1 MPEIRISDP
10 ALLEV
15 LAKDLSERPDI
26 VVDRIA
32 DDRLLVSI
40 LGSYGTK
47 GMRLATYL
55 RLRAWEAAQRAQG
68 NDVSV
73 EIVEE

>member
-10 ALLEV
+10 TLIDDLER
-15 LAKDLSERPDI
+15 DLRQRPDI
-26 VVDRIA
+26 VVEQID

-40 LGSYGTK
+40 LGSYGTN
-47 GMRLATYL
+47 GMRLATFL

-68 NDVSV
+68 RDVTV
-73 EIVEE
+73 DIVE

>member
-10 ALLEV
+10 TLIDDLER
-15 LAKDLSERPDI
+15 DLRLRPDI
-26 VVDRIA
+26 VVEQID

-40 LGSYGTK
+40 LGSYGTN
-47 GMRLATYL
+47 GMRLATFL

-68 NDVSV
+68 RDVTV
-73 EIVEE
+73 DIVE

>member
-10 ALLEV
+10 NLIDE
-15 LAKDLSERPDI
+15 LASDLRSRPD
-26 VVDRIA
+26 VVVEQIG

-40 LGSYGTK
+40 LGSYGTT
-47 GMRLATYL
+47 GMRLATFL

-68 NDVSV
+68 HEVSV

>member
-10 ALLEV
+10 NLLDAL
-15 LAKDLSERPDI
+15 ADDLRERPDI
-26 VVDRIA
+26 VVERIA

-40 LGSYGTK
+40 LGSYGTD
-47 GMRLATYL
+47 GMRLVTYL

-68 NDVSV
+68 RDVSV
-73 EIVEE
+73 EIVE